1 MAVAP
6 ESTSD
11 PETPGTLG
19 PPSDP
24 ASRRRPAAAGEDE
37 ERRRDLLARIATG
50 DRSALAALHGL
61 EHRPLLAYL
70 HAMTGDAGLAEE
82 VAQDTFL
89 AAWRGASAFAG
100 RATVRSWLFAIACR
114 RAADSL
120 RTAGHPTLR
129 LLPLDD
135 ARDAPSGAPDP
146 ADLAIAAATRAEI
159 AAAIDR
165 LGPLHREILLLTFGH
180 GLSYPELAETLGIPL
195 GTVKSR
201 LNHAKRALR
210 PLLDPGPAGPTGR
223 EGTSTR

>member
-11 PETPGTLG
+11 PETPA
-19 PPSDP
+19 PRD
-24 ASRRRPAAAGEDE
+24 RPAAAWADE
-37 ERRRDLLARIATG
+37 ERRRDLLARMATG
-50 DRSALAALHGL
+50 DRSALATLYGL
-61 EHRPLLAYL
+61 EHRPVLAYL

-82 VAQDTFL
+82 VVQDTFL

-100 RATVRSWLFAIACR
+100 RATVRSWLFAIARR

-120 RTAGHPTLR
+120 RKVGRPTLR

-135 ARDAPSGAPDP
+135 ARDAPSAEPDP

-165 LGPLHREILLLTFGH
+165 LGPLHQEILLLTFGH

-210 PLLDPGPAGPTGR
+210 PLLDPGPAGP